1 MKFIDKLER
10 KLGRFAISNLTTYII
25 IGYVI
30 GYVLQIIALLTKVNL
45 LSWLTLDPYLIFR
58 GQIWR
63 LFTWVL
69 TPPSDFGI
77 FTLIMLF
84 FYYSIGNQL
93 EQTLGRFRY
102 NLYIFS
108 GILMTTVGVIILY
121 FIYAYGIIPRELSA
135 LGELSEAALSQ
146 AKAVSA
152 VNFSA
157 AMSGLVSTYYLC
169 LSIFLAFAVCYPN
182 MRVLVYFI
190 IPVKMKWLAILD
202 GVFLLIS
209 FVLNPWVIRI
219 LILISMLNFIIF
231 FISARNFRRISPKEI
246 HRKQQ
251 FYRQV
256 RPSPNITRHKCAI
269 CGRTEETAPELTFRF
284 CSKCNGNYEYCQDH
298 LFSHQHVQ

>member
-30 GYVLQIIALLTKVNL
+30 GYVLQILALLTKVNL

-69 TPPSDFGI
+69 TPPSNFGI

-121 FIYAYGIIPRELSA
+121 FLYAYGIIPGELIIPREWSGVALPPIIFSA
-135 LGELSEAALSQ
+135 L
-146 AKAVSA
+146 
-152 VNFSA
+152 
-157 AMSGLVSTYYLC
+157 MSGLVSTYYLC

-190 IPVKMKWLAILD
+190 IPVKMKWLAVLD
-202 GVFLLIS
+202 GVFLLVS

-231 FISARNFRRISPKEI
+231 FISARNFRRVSPKEI

>member
-108 GILMTTVGVIILY
+108 GILMTVIGVIVMYFVYGFLILPNVNMVDASGVPLTNVDKQMVFSY
-121 FIYAYGIIPRELSA
+121 TISA
-135 LGELSEAALSQ
+135 LT
-146 AKAVSA
+146 
-152 VNFSA
+152 
-157 AMSGLVSTYYLC
+157 STYYLC

-231 FISARNFRRISPKEI
+231 FISARNFRRVSPKEI